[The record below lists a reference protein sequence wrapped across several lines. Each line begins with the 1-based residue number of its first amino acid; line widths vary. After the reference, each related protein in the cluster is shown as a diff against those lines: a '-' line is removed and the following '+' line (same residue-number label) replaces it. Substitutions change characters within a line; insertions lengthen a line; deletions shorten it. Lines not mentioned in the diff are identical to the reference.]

1 MKKLKI
7 LYLEDNVTDFEL
19 TKAILEKEQLLDKIE
34 RVETRQQFQT
44 ALENNDYDIILSDY
58 SLTDFD
64 GISAL
69 KIVLE
74 KYPETPFIIL
84 SGSLGEE
91 LAIDT
96 LKMGATDYVLKQRIS
111 RLIPAV
117 RRAVKESEEK
127 TRLRIAEAQ
136 SAAAL
141 EALKESEENFR
152 TLVENSFDGILI
164 NDVTGNYLYANNRA
178 AEISGYSISE
188 LLKLNVIDLTPSED
202 KNKIVKRVKKRI
214 ENNHTPDYFESV
226 LVRKDGKE
234 IPIELTAAPTIW
246 KNKPAEIVS
255 VRDITERKQAE
266 KEKALLQS
274 QLQQAQKME
283 TIGALAGG
291 IAHDFNNLLTVI
303 QGNVQ
308 LARMKYKDSRELDS
322 YLEQVQNSSDRAA
335 KLTRQLLTFS
345 RKQPINLSILNINTV
360 IEDMLKMLQRL
371 IGEDISIDTNLSPE
385 LPSIKGDEGNIE
397 QVIMN
402 LVINARDAMPE
413 GGEILLKTENVELH
427 ENEYTGIIGSYPG
440 EFVCLTIRDTGA
452 GIDEKNLSKIFEPFF
467 TTKDKETG
475 TGLGLSVVYGIVK
488 QHKGFIQVQS
498 KLQEGTT
505 FKIYFPASG
514 KVQFSGTDN
523 LKSSKLKR
531 GKGERILLVEDN
543 DAIRSLFS
551 NALAMQGFEV
561 TTAIDAEDAI
571 IRFTMENGN
580 YDLVISDI
588 VMPGKSGLE
597 LADELRSR
605 KPEIGVIL
613 MSGYLDKKI
622 KSLEI
627 TQKEY
632 KLLRK
637 PCEIATLL
645 NTVAEV
651 LEK

>member
-7 LYLEDNVTDFEL
+7 LYLEDNVTDFEFA
-19 TKAILEKEQLLDKIE
+19 KAILEKEQLLDKIE
-34 RVETRQQFQT
+34 RVETRQQFHD

-58 SLTDFD
+58 SLPGFNGFD
-64 GISAL
+64 AL
-69 KIVLE
+69 KIVME
-74 KYPETPFIIL
+74 KYQEIPFIIL

-117 RRAVKESEEK
+117 RRAVRESEEK
-127 TRLRIAEAQ
+127 KRRRLAETQ
-136 SAAAL
+136 KAAAQ
-141 EALKESEENFR
+141 EAMIKSEENFR
-152 TLVENSFDGILI
+152 TLVESSFDGILI
-164 NDVTGNYLYANNRA
+164 NDAAGNYLYANKRA
-178 AEISGYSISE
+178 AEISGYSRSE
-188 LLKLNVIDLTPSED
+188 LLKLNVRDLTPSED
-202 KNKIVKRVKKRI
+202 KNKIMKRVKRRVEK
-214 ENNHTPDYFESV
+214 NHTPGYFECV

-234 IPIELTAAPTIW
+234 IPIELTTAATIW

-255 VRDITERKQAE
+255 VRDVTERKQAE

-283 TIGALAGG
+283 TIGNLAGG

-303 QGNVQ
+303 QGNAQ
-308 LARMKYKDSRELDS
+308 LARMKYKDNRDLDI
-322 YLEQVQNSSDRAA
+322 YLEQIQNSSERAA

-345 RKQPINLSILNINTV
+345 RKQPINLSILNVNQV
-360 IEDMLKMLQRL
+360 IESMLKMLQRL
-371 IGEDISIDTNLSPE
+371 IGEDIVIDMNLSPE
-385 LPSIKGDEGNIE
+385 PPNIEGDEGNIE

-402 LVINARDAMPE
+402 LVINARDAMPK
-413 GGEILLKTENVELH
+413 GGKILIKTENVELH
-427 ENEYTGIIGSYPG
+427 ENECIGIIGSYPG
-440 EFVCLTIRDTGA
+440 EFVRLTVQDTGT
-452 GIDEKNLSKIFEPFF
+452 GIDEEILSKIFEPFF

-488 QHKGFIQVQS
+488 QHGGFIQVES

-505 FKIYFPASG
+505 FKIYFPTS
-514 KVQFSGTDN
+514 KKIQFLDTN
-523 LKSSKLKR
+523 KLESSKLKR
-531 GKGERILLVEDN
+531 GKSERILLVEDD
-543 DAIRSLFS
+543 DALRSLFY
-551 NALAMQGFEV
+551 NALTMQGFDV
-561 TTAIDAEDAI
+561 TNAIDAEDAI

-597 LADELRSR
+597 LVDELRMR

-613 MSGYLDKKI
+613 ASGYLDKKI
-622 KSLEI
+622 KLSEI

-632 KLLRK
+632 KFLRK

-645 NTVAEV
+645 NTVSEV
-651 LEK
+651 LNK

>member
-19 TKAILEKEQLLDKIE
+19 IEAILEKEQLLDNIE

-58 SLTDFD
+58 SLPDFD

-127 TRLRIAEAQ
+127 RSRKLAEAEKVK
-136 SAAAL
+136 AL
-141 EALKESEENFR
+141 EDLKESEENFR
-152 TLVENSFDGILI
+152 TLVESSFDGILI
-164 NDVTGNYLYANNRA
+164 DDAAGNYLYANKRS
-178 AEISGYSISE
+178 AEISGYSIAE
-188 LLKLNVIDLTPSED
+188 LVKLNVRDLTPSED
-202 KNKIVKRVKKRI
+202 ENKIVKRVKKRI
-214 ENNHTPDYFESV
+214 ENNQTPGHFESV

-283 TIGALAGG
+283 TIGNLAGG

-303 QGNVQ
+303 QGNAQ
-308 LARMKYKDSRELDS
+308 LARMKYKSNRDLDI
-322 YLEQVQNSSDRAA
+322 YLEQIQNSSDRAA

-345 RKQPINLSILNINTV
+345 RKQPINLSILNVNTV
-360 IEDMLKMLQRL
+360 INNILKMLTRL
-371 IGEDISIDTNLSPE
+371 IGEDISIDTNLNPE

-413 GGEILLKTENVELH
+413 GGKILLKTENVELH

-440 EFVCLTIRDTGA
+440 EFVCLTIRDTGT

-505 FKIYFPASG
+505 FKIYLPASE

-571 IRFTMENGN
+571 IRFTVENGN

-605 KPEIGVIL
+605 KPKIGVIL
-613 MSGYLDKKI
+613 TSGYLDKKI
-622 KSLEI
+622 KLPEI
-627 TQKEY
+627 THKEY
-632 KLLRK
+632 KFLRK
-637 PCEIATLL
+637 PCEIVTLL
-645 NTVAEV
+645 NTVSEV
-651 LEK
+651 LDK

>member
-19 TKAILEKEQLLDKIE
+19 TKAILEKEQLLENIE
-34 RVETRQQFQT
+34 RVENRQQFQT
-44 ALENNDYDIILSDY
+44 TLENNDYDIILSDY
-58 SLTDFD
+58 SLPDFD
-64 GISAL
+64 GIEAL

-111 RLIPAV
+111 RLIPAI

-127 TRLRIAEAQ
+127 TSRRLAEAEKVK
-136 SAAAL
+136 AL
-141 EALKESEENFR
+141 EDLKESEENFR

-202 KNKIVKRVKKRI
+202 KDEIMKRVKKRI

-234 IPIELTAAPTIW
+234 IPIEVSTAFTTW
-246 KNKPAEIVS
+246 KNESAEIVS
-255 VRDITERKQAE
+255 VRDVSERKRAE

-308 LARMKYKDSRELDS
+308 LARMKYKGNRELDI

-345 RKQPINLSILNINTV
+345 RKQPANISILNVNQV
-360 IEDMLKMLQRL
+360 IKNMLKMLQRL
-371 IGEDISIDTNLSPE
+371 IGEDISIDTNLNPKLQGIE
-385 LPSIKGDEGNIE
+385 GDEGNIE

-413 GGEILLKTENVELH
+413 SGKILLKTENVELH
-427 ENEYTGIIGSYPG
+427 ENECTGIIGSYPG
-440 EFVCLTIRDTGA
+440 EFVCLTIRDTGT

-498 KLQEGTT
+498 TLQEGTT
-505 FKIYFPASG
+505 FKIYFPASE

-597 LADELRSR
+597 LADKLRSR

-613 MSGYLDKKI
+613 TSGYLDKKI
-622 KSLEI
+622 KSSEI

-637 PCEIATLL
+637 PCEIVTLL

-651 LEK
+651 LDK

>member
-19 TKAILEKEQLLDKIE
+19 AEAILEKERLLENIE
-34 RVETRQQFQT
+34 RVETGRQFQD

-58 SLTDFD
+58 SLPDFD
-64 GISAL
+64 GIEAL

-111 RLIPAV
+111 RLIPAIHRVV
-117 RRAVKESEEK
+117 RESEEK
-127 TRLRIAEAQ
+127 KRRRLAEDQKAVAQ
-136 SAAAL
+136 KAMI
-141 EALKESEENFR
+141 KSEENFR
-152 TLVENSFDGILI
+152 TLVESSFDGILI
-164 NDVTGNYLYANNRA
+164 NDAVGNYCYANKRA
-178 AEISGYSISE
+178 AEISGYSIAE
-188 LLKLNVIDLTPSED
+188 LVKLNVRDLTPSED

-214 ENNHTPDYFESV
+214 ENNQTPGYYESV
-226 LVRKDGKE
+226 LVRKDGQE

-255 VRDITERKQAE
+255 VRDVTERKHAE
-266 KEKALLQS
+266 EEKAFLQS
-274 QLQQAQKME
+274 QLHQAQKME

-303 QGNVQ
+303 LGNAQ
-308 LARMKYKDSRELDS
+308 LARMKYKSNRDLDI
-322 YLEQVQNSSDRAA
+322 YLEQIQNSSERAA

-345 RKQPINLSILNINTV
+345 RKQPITLSILNVNTV
-360 IEDMLKMLQRL
+360 IKNMLKILQRL
-371 IGEDISIDTNLSPE
+371 IGEDIVIDTNLSPE
-385 LPSIKGDEGNIE
+385 LPSIQGDEGNIE

-413 GGEILLKTENVELH
+413 GGKILLKTENVELH
-427 ENEYTGIIGSYPG
+427 ENECTGIVGSYPG
-440 EFVCLTIRDTGA
+440 GFVCLTIQDAGI
-452 GIDEKNLSKIFEPFF
+452 GIDEKILIKIFEPFF
-467 TTKDKETG
+467 TTKGKETG

-505 FKIYFPASG
+505 FKIYFPASE
-514 KVQFSGTDN
+514 KIQYLDTDN
-523 LKSSKLKR
+523 LESSKLKR
-531 GKGERILLVEDN
+531 GKGERILLVEDD
-543 DAIRSLFS
+543 DAIRSLFY

-561 TTAIDAEDAI
+561 TAAIDAEDAI

-597 LADELRSR
+597 LVDELRLR
-605 KPEIGVIL
+605 KPKIGVIL
-613 MSGYLDKKI
+613 VSGYLDKKI
-622 KSLEI
+622 KLSEI
-627 TQKEY
+627 AHKEY
-632 KLLRK
+632 KFLRK

-645 NTVAEV
+645 NTVSEV
-651 LEK
+651 LDK

>member
-19 TKAILEKEQLLDKIE
+19 TKAILEKEQLLENIE
-34 RVETRQQFQT
+34 RVENRQQFQT
-44 ALENNDYDIILSDY
+44 TLENNDYDIILSDY
-58 SLTDFD
+58 SLPDFD
-64 GISAL
+64 GIEAL

-111 RLIPAV
+111 RLIPAI

-127 TRLRIAEAQ
+127 TSRRLAEAEKVK
-136 SAAAL
+136 AL
-141 EALKESEENFR
+141 EDLKESEENFR

-202 KNKIVKRVKKRI
+202 KDEIMKRVKKRI

-234 IPIELTAAPTIW
+234 IPIEVSTASTTW
-246 KNKPAEIVS
+246 KNESAEIVS
-255 VRDITERKQAE
+255 VRDVSERKRAE

-308 LARMKYKDSRELDS
+308 LARMKYKGNRELDI

-345 RKQPINLSILNINTV
+345 RKQPANISILNVNQV
-360 IEDMLKMLQRL
+360 IKNMLKMLQRL
-371 IGEDISIDTNLSPE
+371 IGEDISIDTNLNPE
-385 LPSIKGDEGNIE
+385 LQGIEGDEGNIE

-413 GGEILLKTENVELH
+413 GGKILLKTENVELH
-427 ENEYTGIIGSYPG
+427 ENECTGIIGSYPG
-440 EFVCLTIRDTGA
+440 EFVCLTIRDTGT

-498 KLQEGTT
+498 TLQEGTT
-505 FKIYFPASG
+505 FKIYFPASE

-597 LADELRSR
+597 LADKLRSR

-613 MSGYLDKKI
+613 TSGYLDKKI
-622 KSLEI
+622 KSSEI

-637 PCEIATLL
+637 PCEIVTLL

-651 LEK
+651 LDK